1 MAIVPQGNLG
11 INRSAGSVNEG
22 EHHDVHEVA
31 AVEREV
37 NRVLK
42 GIYES
47 TYAALSELDPSDCID
62 GNCPTV
68 EIPIIICMNNIT
80 SRAKTDLGIKANSTL
95 YPIPVFARIAET
107 IENTNQLLATGR
119 VVGKAA
125 SSLGAIRTD
134 ENYPTSHST
143 SYAGVDQSYVNF
155 LDFGYYTGSRVFN
168 EEKQELEDEFVSFR
182 TLRELYPNIKFI
194 FPTRIRTEFLLNA
207 FSEKFNI
214 KDLYSD
220 VLNKELPE
228 QFKNTFIYF
237 PEDTPGLLEVDLSI
251 FNEQYF
257 NKLDYVSS
265 IILSK
270 DPGEDVGL
278 YSARFKDHITNKNI
292 TVPGSSYKFNFPSLA
307 YVLNTYFAYT
317 SLASADNIGGAYTT
331 SVTKFYWSDY
341 KSASTHLHEF
351 FHGAANAGH
360 SWYVPQICGFEPDGF
375 HQFNFGTGLRATTL
389 QDSKYST
396 GIVFPYLGTYAG
408 SAEFDGD
415 LFNNNI
421 LDHPLKPPFA
431 YNVLNPDYSRIKRD
445 ADNAAADHQ
454 EFEDKIAD
462 GEIETAHMYQNSAV
476 RVYNLRQELVDR
488 KNLLNTKLQNTP
500 EYISGDYYTI
510 EGEEKEFVEFYIK
523 RYIKHITNNFT
534 SKYTLLEGV
543 GITPKIIP
551 PETEREDEAIQ
562 VYTGIQ
568 SFWGGS
574 CVLNNPPDIDS
585 EYVDPVNGVAY
596 KVINIK
602 EQRYATIIKPIS
614 DSVNISEAS
623 NILASQSDPLWRF
636 PTQEE
641 LTPIGYKYEATYGG
655 SMSVNFKNG
664 LGIDFYPSA
673 LFVEP
678 TEEHSVRRVFLAGRN
693 SVSEMNIEE
702 TNSEG
707 NQAHLFMVKDID
719 LLQEDSIS
727 TSFVVNPTN
736 DDGTR
741 KGPDVTSYIP
751 FCKIE
756 DDEEGNPKPTDAYD
770 VTWAFNYNSYNPDYP
785 PYPDNTKI
793 TDLFNEEHCP
803 CLYKQQ
809 SYVDENGIVQTYTI
823 IKEGSSFT
831 ALRNLIDG
839 ISNNSRD
846 NINKYKSFLK
856 AFNMFI
862 ENKYNN
868 NYIIPDT
875 FTRVTDAR
883 RIPNPLLYRYSD
895 PNNPYLEIVP
905 SVGYYGF
912 GYATILPIEFNI
924 NPFSAFLEKMN
935 SVDQEV
941 FENSPLNAYFSP
953 SPYAGSLTR
962 VYFPSTLRLG
972 TAVQGL
978 GFLKSSAYTLG
989 RYRIGSSDAA
999 NDIYNPL
1006 TPYEAEVYAAKDSNS
1021 AREKA
1026 LKIPTE
1032 DYYSDFSG
1040 NYNPLNLSD
1049 VMQYGHNEGVLANN
1063 CIPPHMVRGTNY
1075 LFNSNSYIATA
1086 YRTIAK
1092 DSKGS
1097 VSTLPD
1103 IVQGNTIKL
1112 AGEGYLISRV
1122 YPLGEGNFKVICI
1135 NINRYIQGNLR
1146 EIYHAD
1152 PEIGQNL
1159 DDYDIQSEA
1168 VSFEEAY
1175 TFGNGDYNA
1184 GLYVSVQDQMH
1195 AIRESGLYD
1204 VFEFTT
1210 KQLVSDIYVRPRAD
1224 NTGLISIRFKNKYS
1238 GIIKDAVGVLP
1249 YSKNKLAVVTDNIGD
1264 LLIEDNDSPL
1274 TALGNS
1280 GSLYNNKAALIFR
1293 TFTISQA
1300 EIDEGNEIYYVKDA
1314 FETVG
1319 KDISDFNIEGEFPGC
1334 TDANA
1339 LNFNPEATFDNG
1351 TCEEKVFGCTQAWAD
1366 NFNANANVDNNS
1378 CTAILCLDAQATG
1391 SWGFG
1396 YNPTLIEQVTSY
1408 SPGAIIPAEGSPVLE
1423 MDESKGF
1430 EICQFLLEKRAAI
1443 MKVVCLNMSEELN
1456 SFVCND
1462 NEVVKVIKDID
1473 TNSISSY
1480 SSNPTVVDVNLKDL
1494 IEEVVVIGIKS
1505 TGDKININVYPF
1517 ADGVSQY
1524 DIDAN
1529 RDYVDVHT
1537 EKNRHLALIEHE
1549 VFLYEGSAN
1558 SAWSGI
1564 GHLFNKHIKYNC
1576 VENPILPDGSG
1587 GCLLY
1592 SFEAQQ
1598 GPADYR
1604 LQGCVV
1610 PEVRSKTPEDCFNET
1625 LFEGGYISDAD
1636 LFSQEVSFTEGTC
1649 EGNES
1654 KYIIPHNMKGYQPSG
1669 ANSDIILSVT
1679 TKDLLPLYSEYQVA
1693 SQTGYP
1699 TSILRNSQLPAD
1711 IEGSL
1716 IEDSEEYSVSQ
1727 VLQLVNPN
1735 FLFTEDGVSYTGPY
1749 KYSIVNGSKVYYIH
1763 EEGNPYSEGGA
1774 SPLKGLFSRNEL
1786 LERGIANSEIEL
1798 TANNFFEIVNEI
1810 NNLTIFTDN

>member
-11 INRSAGSVNEG
+11 INRSAGSANEG

-31 AVEREV
+31 VVEREV

-47 TYAALSELDPSDCID
+47 TYAALSELDPLDCID

-80 SRAKTDLGIKANSTL
+80 NTLKADLGIGTNSNM
-95 YPIPVFARIAET
+95 YPAPVYARIAET
-107 IENTNQLLATGR
+107 VEYTNQLLATGR
-119 VVGKAA
+119 IVDIA
-125 SSLGAIRTD
+125 STSLGSIRTD

-143 SYAGVDQSYVNF
+143 SHAGVDQSYVNF
-155 LDFGYYTGSRVFN
+155 LDFGYYTGSRIFN
-168 EEKQELEDEFVSFR
+168 EETQELEDEFVSFR

-207 FSEKFNI
+207 FSKKFNI

-237 PEDTPGLLEVDLSI
+237 PEDAPGLLEVDLSI

-270 DPGEDVGL
+270 DPGEDVSL
-278 YSARFKDHITNKNI
+278 YSDKFYDNI
-292 TVPGSSYKFNFPSLA
+292 AKKIISVPGSTYKFNFPSLA
-307 YVLNTYFAYT
+307 YVLNTYFAYSART
-317 SLASADNIGGAYTT
+317 SSADNVGGSYTT
-331 SVTKFYWSDY
+331 SATKFYWANY
-341 KSASTHLHEF
+341 NSANTHLHEF
-351 FHGAANAGH
+351 FHGAANSPHA
-360 SWYVPQICGFEPDGF
+360 WYVPQICGFESEGF
-375 HQFNFGTGLRATTL
+375 HHFKFGTGLNATTL
-389 QDSKYST
+389 QDSRYST
-396 GIVFPYLGTYAG
+396 GIVFPYLGTYSG

-476 RVYNLRQELVDR
+476 RVYNLRQELLDR

-534 SKYTLLEGV
+534 SKYTLLQGV

-551 PETEREDEAIQ
+551 PEVEREDEPVY

-602 EQRYATIIKPIS
+602 EQRYATIIKPIADVVS
-614 DSVNISEAS
+614 ISEAS

-641 LTPIGYKYEATYGG
+641 LNPIGYKYEATYGG
-655 SMSVNFKNG
+655 TMPVNFKNG
-664 LGIDFYPSA
+664 LGIDFYPGV

-678 TEEHSVRRVFLAGRN
+678 TEEYRVRRVLLAGRN

-707 NQAHLFMVKDID
+707 DQAHLFMVKDID

-756 DDEEGNPKPTDAYD
+756 DDEEGNPKPTDNYD

-839 ISNNSRD
+839 ISGSSAD
-846 NINKYKSFLK
+846 NITKYKSFLR

-875 FTRVTDAR
+875 FTKVTDAR

-924 NPFSAFLEKMN
+924 NPFLAFLERMN

-941 FENSPLNAYFSP
+941 FENSPLNAYFVP

-962 VYFPSTLRLG
+962 VCYPSDLRLG
-972 TAVQGL
+972 TPSTGL
-978 GFLKSSAYTLG
+978 GYLRSLAYNLS
-989 RYRIGSSDAA
+989 RYKIGSSDAA

-1006 TPYEAEVYAAKDSNS
+1006 TSYETEVYASKDTNS

-1026 LKIPTE
+1026 LRIPTE

-1049 VMQYGHNEGVLANN
+1049 VMQYGHHEGVLANN
-1063 CIPPHMVRGTNY
+1063 CIPPHIVRGTNY
-1075 LFNSNSYIATA
+1075 LFNSNSYITTA
-1086 YRTIAK
+1086 YRTIVK
-1092 DSKGS
+1092 DSKGP
-1097 VSTLPD
+1097 VATLPD

-1135 NINRYIQGNLR
+1135 NINRYLQGNLR
-1146 EIYHAD
+1146 ELYHAD
-1152 PEIGQNL
+1152 PEIDQNL

-1168 VSFEEAY
+1168 VSFEEASMY
-1175 TFGNGDYNA
+1175 FGSFVEPGQIPADNSLGIYQ
-1184 GLYVSVQDQMH
+1184 SFQDH
-1195 AIRESGLYD
+1195 NVAIQQSGLFG
-1204 VFEFTT
+1204 VFGLADF
-1210 KQLVSDIYVRPRAD
+1210 QLVKKVNVRSINGTNGMLNVYSFWDVNGRIHSGPEIIPY
-1224 NTGLISIRFKNKYS
+1224 NTSRTGATTN
-1238 GIIKDAVGVLP
+1238 
-1249 YSKNKLAVVTDNIGD
+1249 TGD
-1264 LLIEDNDSPL
+1264 LLVPENDIHL
-1274 TALGNS
+1274 TSLGNA
-1280 GSLYNNKAALIFR
+1280 GQHYNNKAALIYR

-1319 KDISDFNIEGEFPGC
+1319 EDISDFNIEGELPGC
-1334 TDANA
+1334 TDADA

-1351 TCEEKVFGCTQAWAD
+1351 TCEEKVFGCTQDWAD
-1366 NFNANANVDNNS
+1366 NYNSNANTDDDS
-1378 CTAILCLDAQATG
+1378 CKATLCLDTQATG
-1391 SWGFG
+1391 DWGFG
-1396 YNPTLIEQVTSY
+1396 YDPTLIAQVTNY
-1408 SPGAIIPAEGSPVLE
+1408 SPSAMIPAEGSPVLSL
-1423 MDESKGF
+1423 DESKGF

-1443 MKVVCLNMSEELN
+1443 MKVVCLNISEELN

-1529 RDYVDVHT
+1529 RDYVGMHT
-1537 EKNRHLALIEHE
+1537 AKNSHLAVIEQE
-1549 VFLYEGSAN
+1549 VFLYEGYVDPV
-1558 SAWSGI
+1558 SGQ
-1564 GHLFNKHIKYNC
+1564 FNKHIKYNC

-1625 LFEGGYISDAD
+1625 LFEGGYISNAD

-1699 TSILRNSQLPAD
+1699 ASILRNSQLPAD

-1716 IEDSEEYSVSQ
+1716 IEGSEEYSVSQ
-1727 VLQLVNPN
+1727 VLQLVNPD

-1763 EEGNPYSEGGA
+1763 EEGAG
-1774 SPLKGLFSRNEL
+1774 PLKGLFSRNEL